1 MTKKVEL
8 DLDTV
13 DRLALVSL
21 NDHRRFLIESLEAG
35 DYFHPDDKQRSA
47 ELINAFTE
55 VIKYYGGK

>member
-8 DLDTV
+8 DLDAV

-21 NDHRRFLIESLEAG
+21 NDHRRFLMESFEAG
-35 DYFHPDDKQRSA
+35 DYFHIDDQKKSA
-47 ELINAFTE
+47 KLIDAFTE